1 MSRTRGFGVSHQKKK
16 EKKKH
21 GAGCL
26 PPPNTPASLW
36 KSNHYADLLSFID
49 LSSSCRTPRILKAE
63 NITAFLKAG
72 ARNTSGISTKCVLM
86 HLSEPVSESVLC
98 ADGLAESDYTAQT
111 DRNTSYT
118 YAHTRAD
125 PAEGEI
131 SQRLFKGGG
140 GACGF
145 CMCVY
150 AGGVGRHLGGWGSS
164 NKLHRC

>member
-1 MSRTRGFGVSHQKKK
+1 
-16 EKKKH
+16 
-21 GAGCL
+21 
-26 PPPNTPASLW
+26 
-36 KSNHYADLLSFID
+36 
-49 LSSSCRTPRILKAE
+49 
-63 NITAFLKAG
+63 
-72 ARNTSGISTKCVLM
+72 M

-131 SQRLFKGGG
+131 SQRLFKEGGAVDFACVCMREEWGGIWGGG
-140 GACGF
+140 
-145 CMCVY
+145 
-150 AGGVGRHLGGWGSS
+150 GSS

>member
-1 MSRTRGFGVSHQKKK
+1 
-16 EKKKH
+16 
-21 GAGCL
+21 
-26 PPPNTPASLW
+26 
-36 KSNHYADLLSFID
+36 
-49 LSSSCRTPRILKAE
+49 
-63 NITAFLKAG
+63 
-72 ARNTSGISTKCVLM
+72 M

-140 GACGF
+140 GGCGF

-150 AGGVGRHLGGWGSS
+150 AGGVGRHLGRGGF
-164 NKLHRC
+164 

>member
-1 MSRTRGFGVSHQKKK
+1 
-16 EKKKH
+16 
-21 GAGCL
+21 
-26 PPPNTPASLW
+26 
-36 KSNHYADLLSFID
+36 
-49 LSSSCRTPRILKAE
+49 
-63 NITAFLKAG
+63 
-72 ARNTSGISTKCVLM
+72 M

-140 GACGF
+140 GPVDFACV
-145 CMCVY
+145 CMREEWGGIWGG
-150 AGGVGRHLGGWGSS
+150 GGVLI
-164 NKLHRC
+164 NCTDVDFFKLNPRFTQ